1 MAKNQIFE
9 YVDILSLPVPEGT
22 KSGDVVVVG
31 EFIGVAET
39 DVSVRSDTG
48 ADAWDETYG
57 GGNAEGHASVRIRGG
72 AYSLPVTGAVAIGD
86 AVYLGADDEAVLS
99 PDGEGRRFGIA
110 QTTKG
115 AGEGPVTVVLDPGPA
130 AAAAVDAG

>member
-1 MAKNQIFE
+1 MAKNQVFE

-39 DVSVRSDTG
+39 DRSVRSDTG

-57 GGNAEGHASVRIRGG
+57 GGNAEGHASVRVRGG
-72 AYSLPVTGAVAIGD
+72 AYRLDVTGAVNIGD
-86 AVYLGADDEAVLS
+86 PVYLNAAGDALS
-99 PDGEGRRFGIA
+99 ATGTGRRFGIA
-110 QTTKG
+110 ITTKG
-115 AGEGPVTVVLDPGPA
+115 AGTGPVTVVLDPGPA
-130 AAAAVDAG
+130 AAAAGEG